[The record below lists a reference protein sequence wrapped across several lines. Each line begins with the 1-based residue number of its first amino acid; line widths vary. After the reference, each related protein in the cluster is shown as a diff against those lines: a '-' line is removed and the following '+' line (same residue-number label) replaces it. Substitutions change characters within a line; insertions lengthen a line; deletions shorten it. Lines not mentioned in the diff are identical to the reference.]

1 MDIKKLA
8 LVLKSGGISVFEY
21 FPERDTVVL
30 YDERLQP
37 EREIADYLSLVE
49 QMKDIHP
56 EDLWKVIEFY
66 QGRYESSVKFRYIE
80 KDGSLSKKCMS
91 GTAFCEADGKVV
103 SIVGSV
109 RDVTKDTVKEKNLE
123 SQARR
128 DALTGLYN
136 YFYGKKLISEYLEHK
151 NPYDSCG
158 LMVIDVDYFKDVNDT
173 YGHLFGD
180 EVLEALA
187 RLFTE
192 VFDPK
197 DIIMRSGGDEFVVLL
212 KNIDDKSLLRKSMQ
226 LVKAVRRK
234 QFSESEFSLTCS
246 AGVCFLPENVSGYT
260 YDQLFKNADWAL
272 YKAKEKGKNRYAFC
286 DNLKRFELMDRMEE
300 VEIGDI
306 DARYMR
312 NDLVSTAFEVFEK
325 FNSFNAAME
334 LLLKVIGVRLH
345 LDRITVIRTNLK
357 EKWAGRQYQWLS
369 DKAPVV
375 LDVPG
380 GFTKEDFLTLF
391 QSYDEYGTTVLQYD
405 NMSMYSKDAE
415 NLLMQGGAKTVVYA
429 AMYCE
434 GQYTGA
440 ISYVTCQEKR
450 YWSKQGRRQLG
461 EVTKIISAHLAKNQ
475 VMNSVHQSGVAAVEL
490 DSLTGL
496 ISFSRFREEAERI
509 IVGGYGNTY
518 VMIYLDFVDFKKV
531 NRTYGYSAG
540 DRLLKEFSNYV
551 VENLKTAAEVY
562 FTRVVADQFILFMP
576 CGVSENISEGVAS
589 LIKKFTELYEVR
601 FPDIKLE
608 IRSGIYRIESSCTSA
623 SEAIDAANE
632 ARRKSSLT

>member
-30 YDERLQP
+30 YDEQLQP
-37 EREIADYLSLVE
+37 EREVADYLSLVE
-49 QMKDIHP
+49 QMKAIHP

-66 QGRYESSVKFRYIE
+66 QGRYESSIKFRYIE

-109 RDVTKDTVKEKNLE
+109 RDVTEDTVKEKNLE

-260 YDQLFKNADWAL
+260 YD
-272 YKAKEKGKNRYAFC
+272 AF
-286 DNLKRFELMDRMEE
+286 
-300 VEIGDI
+300 
-306 DARYMR
+306 
-312 NDLVSTAFEVFEK
+312 
-325 FNSFNAAME
+325 
-334 LLLKVIGVRLH
+334 
-345 LDRITVIRTNLK
+345 
-357 EKWAGRQYQWLS
+357 
-369 DKAPVV
+369 
-375 LDVPG
+375 
-380 GFTKEDFLTLF
+380 
-391 QSYDEYGTTVLQYD
+391 
-405 NMSMYSKDAE
+405 
-415 NLLMQGGAKTVVYA
+415 
-429 AMYCE
+429 
-434 GQYTGA
+434 
-440 ISYVTCQEKR
+440 
-450 YWSKQGRRQLG
+450 
-461 EVTKIISAHLAKNQ
+461 
-475 VMNSVHQSGVAAVEL
+475 
-490 DSLTGL
+490 
-496 ISFSRFREEAERI
+496 
-509 IVGGYGNTY
+509 
-518 VMIYLDFVDFKKV
+518 
-531 NRTYGYSAG
+531 
-540 DRLLKEFSNYV
+540 
-551 VENLKTAAEVY
+551 
-562 FTRVVADQFILFMP
+562 
-576 CGVSENISEGVAS
+576 
-589 LIKKFTELYEVR
+589 
-601 FPDIKLE
+601 
-608 IRSGIYRIESSCTSA
+608 
-623 SEAIDAANE
+623 
-632 ARRKSSLT
+632 

>member
-1 MDIKKLA
+1 M
-8 LVLKSGGISVFEY
+8 
-21 FPERDTVVL
+21 
-30 YDERLQP
+30 
-37 EREIADYLSLVE
+37 
-49 QMKDIHP
+49 
-56 EDLWKVIEFY
+56 
-66 QGRYESSVKFRYIE
+66 
-80 KDGSLSKKCMS
+80 
-91 GTAFCEADGKVV
+91 
-103 SIVGSV
+103 
-109 RDVTKDTVKEKNLE
+109 
-123 SQARR
+123 
-128 DALTGLYN
+128 TGLYN

-300 VEIGDI
+300 VGIGDI

-345 LDRITVIRTNLK
+345 LDRITVIRTNVK
-357 EKWAGRQYQWLS
+357 EKLAGRQYQWLS

-434 GQYTGA
+434 GSVLPGA

-450 YWSKQGRRQLG
+450 YWSKQGRKQLG

-490 DSLTGL
+490 DS
-496 ISFSRFREEAERI
+496 R
-509 IVGGYGNTY
+509 
-518 VMIYLDFVDFKKV
+518 
-531 NRTYGYSAG
+531 
-540 DRLLKEFSNYV
+540 
-551 VENLKTAAEVY
+551 
-562 FTRVVADQFILFMP
+562 
-576 CGVSENISEGVAS
+576 
-589 LIKKFTELYEVR
+589 
-601 FPDIKLE
+601 PD
-608 IRSGIYRIESSCTSA
+608 
-623 SEAIDAANE
+623 
-632 ARRKSSLT
+632 